1 MIALHLNYMGREGEC
16 SGNNTNR
23 HCDQSFLCFSLGG
36 CFNHSLLL
44 PYWLP
49 LSRAF
54 YPTVWKGWCLNEEWC
69 EQWKQWKLAGLLLL
83 KFLVSNKGRVLTE
96 ILLAVR
102 QESLSPSSSSPF
114 WSSPITISFSCV
126 VLCSLTFSFPLFLQR
141 PDHPGTNFPQRQQ
154 QSAANSMLISCFLFL
169 LEPFHLSLSLTS
181 CVWSGLVGHSHLA
194 SPIHLFHTTFAVM
207 TLLQDLQCHKNRE
220 IIWAA
225 NPLNCMTSYSWP
237 HTTVAIGVLEAGNEF
252 RRTQGTPLPSG
263 RWVEGAAEGATR
275 LGLNLELRLPDL
287 FCLLPAAKV
296 LFCSIFFIGT
306 WFYLCHQHSFD
317 T

>member
-1 MIALHLNYMGREGEC
+1 MISLHLNYMGREGEC

-102 QESLSPSSSSPF
+102 QESLCPSSSSPF

-141 PDHPGTNFPQRQQ
+141 PDHPGTNFPQRPQ

-225 NPLNCMTSYSWP
+225 NPLTAW
-237 HTTVAIGVLEAGNEF
+237 HHIHDL
-252 RRTQGTPLPSG
+252 TQLW
-263 RWVEGAAEGATR
+263 R
-275 LGLNLELRLPDL
+275 
-287 FCLLPAAKV
+287 
-296 LFCSIFFIGT
+296 
-306 WFYLCHQHSFD
+306 
-317 T
+317 